1 MFKKIISLVLCI
13 VMCATVA
20 VSFSSCG
27 KTKGAGDDF
36 DQDVTL
42 TWAIMSEHFGHAD
55 DDLVWDEFNKQLE
68 KLLPHT
74 KVKFI
79 SMDSDN
85 WSRWMAAGKEIDIA
99 WSGYGY
105 DMNKEATKQKT
116 YTALNDLVD
125 KYGENIKKEQEIWQ
139 RDYQSATIDGKLY
152 AIPNQ
157 QPWIKESKY
166 ITIPASLWQ
175 YLDSDALVTALRSNR
190 HATEEI
196 YQILTNFLD
205 TVSANGAIKGEGLT
219 GFAADVLSQIGGRG
233 YEFLDSSGATY
244 YDPFADTV
252 EVKSWQSSEESALT
266 AKYQKI
272 WYEKGY
278 FNPDQNASSS
288 TNLSALDVTEQGM
301 WFDEFLNVDSEKGIL
316 TESDS
321 FGQVKKY
328 GIMLN
333 SRDQMWTGV
342 TKIGSTSS
350 YEVIPITSPNPE
362 RAMALLNVLRSNTE
376 ESNKLLD
383 LLIYGFEGDADL
395 DEETAAE
402 EHKHYYLNEDGN
414 AKGYD
419 YTNQPS
425 SSSTY
430 GIPLWVVSNS
440 YYPTSPEYYKV
451 GQKDYGYGYVEAQN
465 TEFKKTPVYGL
476 VIDNTKLTSQL
487 SNIDSVNQKY
497 WSNYKQGDNF
507 DAMQKE
513 YTEALK
519 TAGINEV
526 IKEMQKQCD
535 DYIAS
540 QK

>member
-1 MFKKIISLVLCI
+1 MFKKLLSLVLSI
-13 VMCATVA
+13 VMCATIA

-27 KTKGAGDDF
+27 GTKGAGDDF

-55 DDLVWDEFNKQLE
+55 DDLVWEEFNEQLE

-79 SMDSDN
+79 SLDTDN
-85 WSRWMAAGKEIDIA
+85 WSRWMAAKKEIDIA

-116 YTALNDLVD
+116 YTPLNDLVE
-125 KYGENIKKEQEIWQ
+125 KYGENIKKEQEIWKT
-139 RDYQSATIDGKLY
+139 DYASATIDGELY

-157 QPWIKESKY
+157 QPWLKETKY
-166 ITIPASLWQ
+166 ITVPASLWE
-175 YLDSDALVTALRSNR
+175 YLDTDALVNALRSNR
-190 HATEEI
+190 HTTEEV
-196 YQILTNFLD
+196 YQILTKFLD

-219 GFAADVLSQIGGRG
+219 GYTANIISTIAGRG
-233 YEFLDSSGATY
+233 YEFVDSSGVTY
-244 YDPFADTV
+244 YDPFADEV
-252 EVKSWQSSEESALT
+252 EIKSWQSSEESAL
-266 AKYQKI
+266 ASKYLKL

-278 FNPDQNASSS
+278 FNPDQNASSGS
-288 TNLSALDVTEQGM
+288 NQNALGITEQGM
-301 WFDEFLNVDSEKGIL
+301 WFDSFLNEDAEKGIRKE
-316 TESDS
+316 TDS
-321 FGQVKKY
+321 FGQVKSY

-333 SRDQMWTGV
+333 SRDQMWSGV

-362 RAMALLNVLRSNTE
+362 RAMALLNILRANTE

-383 LLIYGFEGDADL
+383 LLIYGFQGDADT
-395 DEETAAE
+395 DEITAAE
-402 EHKHYYLNEDGN
+402 EHKHYYINEDGN

-425 SSSTY
+425 ASSTY
-430 GIPLWVVSNS
+430 GIPIWVVSNS
-440 YYPTSPEYYKV
+440 YYPTSPEYYLS
-451 GQKDYGYGYVEAQN
+451 GQKEYGYGYIEAQN
-465 TEFKKTPVYGL
+465 NEFKKTPVCGL
-476 VIDNTKLTSQL
+476 VIDNTKITSQL
-487 SNIDSVNQKY
+487 TNIDSVNQKY
-497 WSNYKQGDNF
+497 WSNYKLGDQF
-507 DAMQKE
+507 DAKQEEFTK
-513 YTEALK
+513 ALK

-535 DYIAS
+535 DYVAS
-540 QK
+540 KK